1 MHDPKSDT
9 LRKDQYKMKRI
20 VLLLLSAVLLLLLSA
35 CGDDDFSLTEGLSP
49 AFQPESAQESVS
61 EGTPS
66 VPAIDVEDVPSQVE
80 FQLEDEPLLLP
91 PMVRVRWQA
100 GEFSA
105 MLQLPESGLTAFW
118 EHADD
123 LLVEVD
129 RREDASDAD
138 PFYDPLVSSPYY
150 SGQEALLED
159 LLRFSGELPQT
170 FYWINE
176 DTVRAAWEIGT
187 YLSVTCQDRAA
198 HFDWQGRND
207 EDLEYYDLFLAMSP
221 EAELP
226 DYEGNYRYRF
236 TPEGE
241 RVPVEEHPGFELL
254 LVASEPVVKEKKLI
268 EQLME

>member
-1 MHDPKSDT
+1 
-9 LRKDQYKMKRI
+9 MKRI

-35 CGDDDFSLTEGLSP
+35 CGDDFSLTEGLSP

-80 FQLEDEPLLLP
+80 SQLEDESLLLP

-118 EHADD
+118 ECADD

-129 RREDASDAD
+129 RREDAPNAD

-159 LLRFSGELPQT
+159 LFRFSDELPQR
-170 FYWINE
+170 FYWIDE

-187 YLSVTCQDRAA
+187 YLSVTCQDRVA
-198 HFDWQGRND
+198 HFDWSGQNS
-207 EDLEYYDLFLAMSP
+207 ENLEVFDLFLAMSP
-221 EAELP
+221 EKELP
-226 DYEGNYRYRF
+226 DYDGNARYRY

-241 RVPVEEHPGFELL
+241 WKTLDEHPGFELL
-254 LVASEPVVKEKKLI
+254 QVTGEMVVQPFNSAERLLARGTSMPDFSQY
-268 EQLME
+268 E

>member
-1 MHDPKSDT
+1 
-9 LRKDQYKMKRI
+9 MKRI
-20 VLLLLSAVLLLLLSA
+20 ASLLICAVLLFSFAACGQENLLS
-35 CGDDDFSLTEGLSP
+35 SP
-49 AFQPESAQESVS
+49 AFQPESTAGNDTERLAARGESDETETQSDAQSVQ
-61 EGTPS
+61 E
-66 VPAIDVEDVPSQVE
+66 
-80 FQLEDEPLLLP
+80 LP

-118 EHADD
+118 EHAEN

-129 RREDASDAD
+129 RGEDASDAD

-241 RVPVEEHPGFELL
+241 WVPVEEHPGFELL
-254 LVASEPVVKEKKLI
+254 QVASEPVVKEKKLI